1 MRKFI
6 RVNLSRA
13 PALRPISFFDYC
25 EVSFDMGFEVTYSF
39 DRKCEDK
46 HFDIMGLGPEAVVF
60 KRKWTALLS
69 AEKCVP
75 QRRVKIYRNPWAVH
89 LNQYHPNVRLF
100 IAYQMDILFWFP
112 NQKKLYNIKKT
123 EIGPRRW

>member
-25 EVSFDMGFEVTYSF
+25 EVSFDNILTVLTVTYSF

-60 KRKWTALLS
+60 KRK
-69 AEKCVP
+69 
-75 QRRVKIYRNPWAVH
+75 
-89 LNQYHPNVRLF
+89 
-100 IAYQMDILFWFP
+100 
-112 NQKKLYNIKKT
+112 
-123 EIGPRRW
+123 

>member
-25 EVSFDMGFEVTYSF
+25 EVSFDMGFEVTYLF

-46 HFDIMGLGPEAVVF
+46 YFDIMSLGKEAVVF

-69 AEKCVP
+69 AEKCAP
-75 QRRVKIYRNPWAVH
+75 QRLGKIYRNPCLVY
-89 LNQYHPNVRLF
+89 LNQYHKNVRLF
-100 IAYQMDILFWFP
+100 ITYQVGILFWLS
-112 NQKKLYNIKKT
+112 NQKKLYNKT